1 MIFELKM
8 IKWSIFTEIHKR
20 DSSRSHKIS
29 PKLNEKIIIVM
40 VHRQIVKQICL

>member
-1 MIFELKM
+1 MM
-8 IKWSIFTEIHKR
+8 KWSIFIEIHKI
-20 DSSRSHKIS
+20 DSRSHKIS